1 MYYNPY
7 PTQQPYQYPYNPHYL
22 YIRQHSYNPQYPN
35 TFRTDFT
42 TLIGDFFTI
51 PNTIPDVVGGISI
64 SGGTRVFIHDVSSS
78 GVTIVAPSKKDAT
91 CRAITVTISPET
103 LDGVASFR

>member
-7 PTQQPYQYPYNPHYL
+7 PTQQPYQYPYNQQYPYN
-22 YIRQHSYNPQYPN
+22 RQHPYNQQYPD

-42 TLIGDFFTI
+42 TLIGDFFTV
-51 PNTIPDVVGGISI
+51 PNTIPDVGGGISI

-78 GVTIVAPSKKDAT
+78 GVTIVAPSKNGAT
-91 CRAITVTISPET
+91 CRAISVTISPET

>member
-7 PTQQPYQYPYNPHYL
+7 PTQQPYQYPYD
-22 YIRQHSYNPQYPN
+22 PQYPN

-42 TLIGDFFTI
+42 TLIGDFFTV

-64 SGGTRVFIHDVSSS
+64 SGGTFVFIHDVSSS

-91 CRAITVTISPET
+91 CIAISITISPET